1 MSLIFLR
8 QLPKNSFTSIVFPHL
23 KTFNSELGVL
33 DNTTASVNVGN
44 CNFTLE
50 NNMEYDYQI
59 SELEKTTTINTK
71 ISTTINNTLF
81 NIYEKIT
88 IKRNL
93 NLYNNIDYSNYS
105 INIVNLNNQPYI
117 RSIKCIEQPLSFDLM
132 NHYTDDIKNMYK
144 QIIINI
150 NNKN

>member
-1 MSLIFLR
+1 MSLNFLR

-33 DNTTASVNVGN
+33 DNTTASVNVGS

-50 NNMEYDYQI
+50 NKMEYDYKV
-59 SELEKTTTINTK
+59 SEMEKTTTINTK
-71 ISTTINNTLF
+71 ISTTINNTFF

-93 NLYNNIDYSNYS
+93 NLIF
-105 INIVNLNNQPYI
+105 L
-117 RSIKCIEQPLSFDLM
+117 
-132 NHYTDDIKNMYK
+132 
-144 QIIINI
+144 II
-150 NNKN
+150 